1 VAHTTLEIPCI
12 FNTAK
17 VDKVSHMTQDHKTDS
32 TSFKYKNFDYL
43 DSFEGLPSITPEKL
57 NKLSP
62 AYMRSI
68 LPGVACAAMI
78 SLSAMFLAE
87 HYLAP
92 AVFFALLLGLAV
104 NFLSTIET
112 TRPGLDFAAKDL
124 LRIGIAIS
132 GAQITFQEI
141 SALGLE
147 VVVAVILIVAITFF
161 SGIGMARL
169 LKLPKELG
177 ILAGGAVAICG
188 ASAALAV
195 SSVLP
200 LSKNLERNTIFIIVC
215 VATFSTIA
223 MIAYP
228 VISDLIGHTPFEA
241 GLFFGGSIHDV
252 AQVLGAGYAVS
263 DTSGEVATIT
273 KLLRVAL
280 LFPIVALIAIFIGAR
295 SGLSATPKVP
305 GFLIGF
311 IVVVALNSFQL
322 LPGDIAALMS
332 QGARIFLIFA
342 VAALG
347 VKTSFDSLKE
357 VGWRPI
363 IMVFSQTVLM
373 AVLVIGF
380 IALR

>member
-1 VAHTTLEIPCI
+1 MTLK
-12 FNTAK
+12 N
-17 VDKVSHMTQDHKTDS
+17 DTDQS
-32 TSFKYKNFDYL
+32 AFKYKNYDYL
-43 DSFEGLPSITPEKL
+43 DSFEGLPALAPTKI
-57 NKLSP
+57 NKLSIS
-62 AYMRSI
+62 YIRSI
-68 LPGVACAAMI
+68 LPGFACAAMI

-112 TRPGLDFAAKDL
+112 TRIGLDFAAKDL

-141 SALGLE
+141 SALGLD
-147 VVVAVILIVAITFF
+147 VVIAVIIIVAITFF
-161 SGIGMARL
+161 SGVGISRL

-177 ILAGGAVAICG
+177 FLSGGAVAICG

-200 LSKNLERNTIFIIVC
+200 ASKHLERNTIFIIVC

-228 VISDLIGHTPFEA
+228 IISDLMGHSEFEA
-241 GLFFGGSIHDV
+241 GIFFGASIHDV

-295 SGLSATPKVP
+295 TGLSSTPKVP

-311 IVVVALNSFQL
+311 LVVVALNSFQL
-322 LPGDIAALMS
+322 IPEELSKLMS
-332 QGARIFLIFA
+332 QGARMFLIFA

-347 VKTSFDSLKE
+347 VKTSFNSLRE

-363 IMVFSQTVLM
+363 LMVFAQTALM
-373 AVLVIGF
+373 AGLALSF